1 MAKSDTVES
10 LRAKLKA
17 RKAQVRQR
25 ELQLLTLVGSYAHR
39 IGEKYPATRPHFEDL
54 EAQIIALTVDWE

>member
-1 MAKSDTVES
+1 MARSDTVES

-17 RKAQVRQR
+17 RKSEVCQR
-25 ELQLLTLVGSYAHR
+25 ELQLLALVGSYAHQ

-54 EAQIIALTVDWE
+54 EAQIIAMTVDWE